1 MLKEV
6 EGSIN
11 RLEKLYYSITK
22 KMIEKYDYLKT
33 KENVEFLIEEYKI
46 AKFQYLVSDSS
57 LQQIT
62 SCYNFKHAQKTMNK
76 NDRLGDEIAKRID
89 SKNMVDSVDAI
100 FKSILKII
108 PLTERKY
115 CIFCLINN
123 HSERMLMEDLGITK
137 RHLEHIKENCILKIA
152 LAFHIEVLR

>member
-33 KENVEFLIEEYKI
+33 KENVESLIEEYKT
-46 AKFQYLVSDSS
+46 AKFQYLASDSS

-62 SCYNFKHAQKTMNK
+62 SYYDFKYAQKTINK

-89 SKNMVDSVDAI
+89 SKNMVDSVDII
-100 FKSILKII
+100 FKSILK
-108 PLTERKY
+108 
-115 CIFCLINN
+115 
-123 HSERMLMEDLGITK
+123 
-137 RHLEHIKENCILKIA
+137 
-152 LAFHIEVLR
+152 